1 MFRGFFVS
9 KEEINRCLVLAFARY
24 LYENAFAFP
33 TFFASSFYRLRQD
46 QDFCHAVRNLCF
58 LGLERSLSIIRRAD
72 LCRISRED
80 FFFANAPPRTR
91 RSSVITQGPKG
102 NSRTSRN
109 VWPVPEAGSDSSS
122 KFYRI
127 IALINEHG
135 QGSEIEA
142 HTMYFLLPFSFV
154 FTCNFRVLRQ
164 ASI

>member
-1 MFRGFFVS
+1 MLSRFLLFLPAVSIACAKTKTFAMPYVICASWGWRDRCRSFAAQISAEFRG
-9 KEEINRCLVLAFARY
+9 
-24 LYENAFAFP
+24 
-33 TFFASSFYRLRQD
+33 
-46 QDFCHAVRNLCF
+46 
-58 LGLERSLSIIRRAD
+58 
-72 LCRISRED
+72 RI

-142 HTMYFLLPFSFV
+142 HTMYFLLPLSFV